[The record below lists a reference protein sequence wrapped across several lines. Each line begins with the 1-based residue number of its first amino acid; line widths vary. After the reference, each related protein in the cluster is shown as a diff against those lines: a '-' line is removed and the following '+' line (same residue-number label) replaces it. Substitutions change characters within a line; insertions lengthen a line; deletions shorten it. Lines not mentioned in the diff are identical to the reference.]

1 MRYILRYVLIL
12 SALFSGAIVTARAAG
27 RQNTLPP
34 LAATYDAGACP
45 QPCFRG
51 IRPGITTLAQAIALI
66 RADTSLALIDSNTQ
80 HVCWTR
86 SFSTSQDGGCATSYS
101 GNSNSPIDEITISLP
116 EGALKLGHL
125 IQALGQPIGIDKCGN
140 LISPYLIF
148 QGGTLVWF
156 HNIWRTGERYDPNLS
171 VGGIIYRRLYPGEE
185 SFHAQWRGFTLTN
198 AAPCGD

>member
-1 MRYILRYVLIL
+1 MRRILRYVLIL

-34 LAATYDAGACP
+34 LAATYNAGECP

-51 IRPGITTLAQAIALI
+51 IRLGITTLAEANALI
-66 RADTSLALIDSNTQ
+66 RADSSLNLIESNAQ

-86 SFSTSQDGGCATSYS
+86 SFITSQDGGCALTYA
-101 GNSNSPIDEITISLP
+101 GNVNAPIDEITISLP

-156 HNIWRTGERYDPNLS
+156 HDIWRTGERYDPNLS

-185 SFHAQWRGFTLTN
+185 IVRAQWRGFTQVN
-198 AAPCGD
+198 SAACGD